1 MLLKFDIMLHN
12 RTITLAQN
20 EKYGITF
27 ISVYKMFINK
37 FKGVMTFR

>member
-1 MLLKFDIMLHN
+1 MFLKFNAILMDI
-12 RTITLAQN
+12 ITLAQN

-37 FKGVMTFR
+37 LKGVMTFR